1 MDVGFIGL
9 GSMGRG
15 MALNLVR
22 AGHRV
27 SVYNRSKGP
36 AEELA
41 REGALKAG
49 SPSAVGGEVVVTML
63 SDDAAV
69 ESVVLGASGLVSGM
83 RRGAIHLSMSTIS
96 VALSDKLEA
105 VHKQAGQTYIAA
117 PVFGRP
123 DAAAAAKL
131 FIVAAGD
138 AAAVARATPAMEA
151 MGQRIFVVGEK
162 PSQANL
168 IKLAGNFLITCVI
181 EGLAETMAL
190 AAKSGVAPAKLY
202 EVLTESLF
210 NAPVYRNY
218 GKIIL
223 EGAYDP
229 PGFKL
234 PLGLKDNRLLMQAA
248 EALSVPLP
256 FADIVRDRF
265 LSAISRGD
273 GELDWAAI
281 AKRAAEDAGVASV
294 SAAK

>member
-15 MALNLVR
+15 MARNLIK
-22 AGHRV
+22 AGHRL

-36 AEELA
+36 ADELA

-49 SPSAVGGEVVVTML
+49 SPAAVGGEIVVTML
-63 SDDAAV
+63 ADDAAV
-69 ESVVLGASGLVSGM
+69 EAVVLGTGGLISGM
-83 RRGAIHLSMSTIS
+83 RRGAVHLSMSTIS
-96 VALSDKLEA
+96 VALSDRLEEA
-105 VHKQAGQTYIAA
+105 HRNAGHIYVAA

-138 AAAVARATPAMEA
+138 RQAIERARPVMEA
-151 MGQRIFVVGEK
+151 MGQRIFEVGGK
-162 PSQANL
+162 ASQANVV
-168 IKLAGNFLITCVI
+168 KLAGNFLITCVI

-190 AAKSGVAPAKLY
+190 NAKAGIPAAIFF
-202 EVLTESLF
+202 EVMTESLF

-218 GKIIL
+218 GQIIL
-223 EGAYDP
+223 NGAYSP

-234 PLGLKDNRLLMQAA
+234 PLGLKDNRLLLQAS
-248 EALSVPLP
+248 ESLNVPLP
-256 FADIVRDRF
+256 FAAIVRDRF
-265 LSAISRGD
+265 LASLAKGD

-281 AKRAAEDAGVASV
+281 AKRAGEDAGLPMK
-294 SAAK
+294 AAAG

>member
-1 MDVGFIGL
+1 MDIGFIGL

-15 MALNLVR
+15 MARNLIK

-27 SVYNRSKGP
+27 SVFNRSKGP

-41 REGALKAG
+41 REGALKAR
-49 SPSAVGGEVVVTML
+49 SAAAVGGEVIVTML
-63 SDDAAV
+63 SDDAAL
-69 ESVVLGASGLVSGM
+69 ESVVLGPGGLASGM
-83 RRGAIHLSMSTIS
+83 RRGAVHLSMSTIS
-96 VALSDKLEA
+96 VALSDRLEA
-105 VHKQAGQTYIAA
+105 FHKEAGQGYVAA

-123 DAAAAAKL
+123 DAAAAAAL

-138 AAAVARATPAMEA
+138 PQAIERARPAMEA
-151 MGQRIFVVGEK
+151 MGQRVFTVGDK

-168 IKLAGNFLITCVI
+168 VKLAGNFLITCVI
-181 EGLAETMAL
+181 EGLAEAITVN
-190 AAKSGVAPAKLY
+190 AKAGVAPEKLY

-210 NAPVYRNY
+210 NAPVYRTY

-223 EGAYDP
+223 EGNYDP

-256 FADIVRDRF
+256 FAAVVRDRF
-265 LSAISRGD
+265 LASIARGD
-273 GELDWAAI
+273 GNLDWAAI
-281 AKRAAEDAGVASV
+281 AKRAAEDAGIENK
-294 SAAK
+294 AAAR

>member
-1 MDVGFIGL
+1 
-9 GSMGRG
+9 
-15 MALNLVR
+15 
-22 AGHRV
+22 
-27 SVYNRSKGP
+27 
-36 AEELA
+36 
-41 REGALKAG
+41 
-49 SPSAVGGEVVVTML
+49 
-63 SDDAAV
+63 
-69 ESVVLGASGLVSGM
+69 
-83 RRGAIHLSMSTIS
+83 
-96 VALSDKLEA
+96 
-105 VHKQAGQTYIAA
+105 
-117 PVFGRP
+117 
-123 DAAAAAKL
+123 
-131 FIVAAGD
+131 
-138 AAAVARATPAMEA
+138 MEA